1 MRIAI
6 DANMLLAIANDK
18 IDVFSQ
24 IRNEFRKKAEIIV
37 PKQIMDELKML
48 AKQNKKNEKAVE
60 IAMHEIEAND
70 VKIQGVDAKNA
81 DEALIALAR
90 DGAAIATN
98 DKALK
103 KEVKK
108 LNAGIIFTRTRRF
121 LVFSFVNQLF

>member
-24 IRNEFRKKAEIIV
+24 IRNEFGKKAEIIV

-108 LNAGIIFTRTRRF
+108 LNAGIIFTRKRRF